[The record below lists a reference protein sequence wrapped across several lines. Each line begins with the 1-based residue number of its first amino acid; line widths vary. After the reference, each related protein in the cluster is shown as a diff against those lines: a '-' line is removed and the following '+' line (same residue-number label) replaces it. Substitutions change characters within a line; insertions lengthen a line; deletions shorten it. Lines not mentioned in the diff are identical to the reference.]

1 MTLTRRQIYRRRRI
15 AVFSVAGVA
24 LIAVLSMLFYGVNA
38 LAAPLPATAI
48 ASSEVP
54 VLTQAAA
61 PVEWPGFGRT
71 AVGQLGAPGILASE
85 GDQSSG
91 PIASITK
98 VITSLVVLD
107 EHPLGAGEAGP
118 EIDYTE
124 ADVDIYWDTI
134 AENGSSAP
142 VVAGMS
148 LSQRETLIALLLP
161 SANNYAESLA
171 VWAFGSMDAY
181 LAAADAW
188 IAEHGLTETHVV
200 DASGLSAGSVSSPGD
215 LVEIGKLALAQ
226 PAIAEIVAMK
236 SAELPTIGT
245 VTNSNKLLGKHGV
258 TGMKTGT
265 TDEAGACLLYTAD
278 AVIDG
283 LPVTLVG
290 ATLGA
295 DTHSELNAAVGTL
308 LDSVF
313 AGFHTVALTTQGQ
326 QWASYSTEWGDT
338 ATAES
343 ASSVSLL
350 IWSDTPV
357 ETTLDLPDVAL
368 VDDGAEIGTVTFTA
382 GGQSTSV
389 PITANGALG
398 DPGMWW
404 KLGNPR

>member
-1 MTLTRRQIYRRRRI
+1 MTITRRQIYRRRRI
-15 AVFSVAGVA
+15 VVFSVAGVA

-38 LAAPLPATAI
+38 LAAPLPATSVARG
-48 ASSEVP
+48 EVP
-54 VLTQAAA
+54 VLTQAAS

-71 AVGQLGAPGILASE
+71 AVGQLGSPGILASE

-107 EHPLGAGEAGP
+107 EHPLGVGEAGP

-181 LAAADAW
+181 LEAANAW
-188 IAEHGLTETHVV
+188 IAEHGLTDTHVV

-283 LPVTLVG
+283 QPVTLVG

-313 AGFHTVALTTQGQ
+313 AGFHTVPLTTEGQ
-326 QWASYSTEWGDT
+326 QWASYSTEWGD
-338 ATAES
+338 AASAES
-343 ASSVSLL
+343 AASASLL
-350 IWSDTPV
+350 VWSDTPI
-357 ETTLDLPDVAL
+357 ETSLELPDVAL
-368 VDDGAEIGTVTFTA
+368 VDDGAEIGSVTFTA
-382 GGQSTSV
+382 GSQSASV

-398 DPGMWW
+398 DPGVWW

>member
-48 ASSEVP
+48 ARSEVP

-71 AVGQLGAPGILASE
+71 AVGQLGAAGIMASE

-134 AENGSSAP
+134 AEDGSSAP

-181 LAAADAW
+181 LEAANAW
-188 IAEHGLTETHVV
+188 IAEHGLTDTHVV
-200 DASGLSAGSVSSPGD
+200 DASGLSEEV
-215 LVEIGKLALAQ
+215 
-226 PAIAEIVAMK
+226 
-236 SAELPTIGT
+236 
-245 VTNSNKLLGKHGV
+245 
-258 TGMKTGT
+258 
-265 TDEAGACLLYTAD
+265 
-278 AVIDG
+278 
-283 LPVTLVG
+283 
-290 ATLGA
+290 
-295 DTHSELNAAVGTL
+295 
-308 LDSVF
+308 
-313 AGFHTVALTTQGQ
+313 
-326 QWASYSTEWGDT
+326 
-338 ATAES
+338 
-343 ASSVSLL
+343 
-350 IWSDTPV
+350 
-357 ETTLDLPDVAL
+357 
-368 VDDGAEIGTVTFTA
+368 
-382 GGQSTSV
+382 
-389 PITANGALG
+389 
-398 DPGMWW
+398 
-404 KLGNPR
+404 

>member
-1 MTLTRRQIYRRRRI
+1 MTLNRRQIYRRRRI
-15 AVFSVAGVA
+15 VVFSVAGVA

-38 LAAPLPATAI
+38 LAAPLPTTSI
-48 ASSEVP
+48 ARGEVP

-71 AVGQLGAPGILASE
+71 AVGQLGSPGLLASE
-85 GDQSSG
+85 GEQSSG

-107 EHPLGAGEAGP
+107 EHPLGAGEDGP

-124 ADVDIYWDTI
+124 ADVDIYWETI

-181 LAAADAW
+181 LEAANAW
-188 IAEHGLTETHVV
+188 IAEHGLADTHVV
-200 DASGLSAGSVSSPGD
+200 DASGLSAGSVSSPAN
-215 LVEIGKLALAQ
+215 LVEIGKLAIAQ
-226 PAIAEIVAMK
+226 PAIAEIIAMK

-245 VTNSNKLLGKHGV
+245 VTNTNKLLGKHGV

-283 LPVTLVG
+283 QSVTLVG

-295 DTHSELNAAVGTL
+295 DTHSELNDAVGTL

-313 AGFHTVALTTQGQ
+313 AGFHTVPLTTEGQ
-326 QWASYSTEWGDT
+326 QWAGYSTAWGD
-338 ATAES
+338 AAAAES
-343 ASSVSLL
+343 AASASLL
-350 IWSDTPV
+350 VWSDTPI
-357 ETTLDLPDVAL
+357 ETTLELPDVAL
-368 VDDGAEIGTVTFTA
+368 VDDGAEIGSVTFTA

-398 DPGMWW
+398 DPGVWW
-404 KLGNPR
+404 KLANPR